1 MLILAAVAAIV
12 AFNIGMEHRRKIA
25 EQKIGGAEEEARQ
38 IVAAAVKQ
46 AESKK
51 REAIVEAR
59 EEIQKN
65 RTELEKEIKER
76 RNELTKQER
85 RLQQKEESLERK
97 HDAAEKKEE
106 NLNRKIKEAE
116 EMNDEIREI
125 RQSELDMLEK
135 ISGFTAE
142 EAKEYL
148 IRMIETDARHE
159 AAVKIREIDQEIKE
173 NAERKARE
181 YISLA
186 IQKCAADQVS
196 EAAISVCA
204 AA

>member
-65 RTELEKEIKER
+65 RTAKGRESG
-76 RNELTKQER
+76 TK
-85 RLQQKEESLERK
+85 
-97 HDAAEKKEE
+97 A
-106 NLNRKIKEAE
+106 
-116 EMNDEIREI
+116 
-125 RQSELDMLEK
+125 
-135 ISGFTAE
+135 
-142 EAKEYL
+142 
-148 IRMIETDARHE
+148 
-159 AAVKIREIDQEIKE
+159 
-173 NAERKARE
+173 
-181 YISLA
+181 
-186 IQKCAADQVS
+186 
-196 EAAISVCA
+196 
-204 AA
+204 